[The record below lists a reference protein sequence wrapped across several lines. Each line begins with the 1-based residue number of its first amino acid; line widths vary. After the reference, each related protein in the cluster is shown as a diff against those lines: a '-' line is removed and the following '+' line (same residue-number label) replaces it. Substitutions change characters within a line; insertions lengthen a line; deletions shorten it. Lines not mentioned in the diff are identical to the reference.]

1 MSERARE
8 RSEQSN
14 TLFAKSD
21 DDVGSLR
28 AMREQ
33 RAQTKLW
40 GTDNRTSE
48 DSCRPHTPFRARSGN
63 ST

>member
-33 RAQTKLW
+33 RAQTK
-40 GTDNRTSE
+40 TV
-48 DSCRPHTPFRARSGN
+48 GN
-63 ST
+63 